1 MRCPYCNEEYD
12 DNMEYCPNCGSD
24 NPNVDQR
31 EIREEEQA
39 KEQKTFATPIAPNL
53 STSDPMLQWSDDY
66 TMEFETDDG
75 NYTAHFDM
83 KNKFEADAYH
93 ELQDI
98 DGKKSGN
105 GIIYISFAVIA
116 GLILFF
122 ILRIRVISSVVGL
135 VVGIVAVI
143 VIFAIAVKAS
153 MKHQDYQILNCQK
166 QMDYFMYKI
175 QQQGGEILTSDKEKR
190 TVCYKLNG
198 VVKNVKFHYYEM
210 GSRHHRGGWR

>member
-75 NYTAHFDM
+75 NYIAHFDM

-98 DGKKSGN
+98 DGKKAGN
-105 GIIYISFAVIA
+105 GVIA
-116 GLILFF
+116 FLF
-122 ILRIRVISSVVGL
+122 GA
-135 VVGIVAVI
+135 VAVI
-143 VIFAIAVKAS
+143 VIALLRFARINTAFGIVLCVVAVIAMLVIAVKTS

-166 QMDYFMYKI
+166 QMEYFMYKI

>member
-83 KNKFEADAYH
+83 KNKFESDAYH

-98 DGKKSGN
+98 DGKKTGN
-105 GIIYISFAVIA
+105 GVIAFLFGAVAAIVIALMRFSRINTVFGIVLCVVAVIA
-116 GLILFF
+116 MLAI
-122 ILRIRVISSVVGL
+122 
-135 VVGIVAVI
+135 GI
-143 VIFAIAVKAS
+143 KTS

-166 QMDYFMYKI
+166 QMEYFMYKI